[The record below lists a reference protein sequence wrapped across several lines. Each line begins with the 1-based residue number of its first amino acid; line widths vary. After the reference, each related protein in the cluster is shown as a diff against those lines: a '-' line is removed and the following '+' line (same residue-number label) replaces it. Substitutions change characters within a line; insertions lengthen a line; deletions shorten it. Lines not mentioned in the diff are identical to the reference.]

1 VALREFLYYILLMP
15 EQHWEAISS
24 PDHQHIFAVALIEDD
39 AMIVQVHHIQYT
51 DQARAERVA
60 ASFNRRDA
68 DPADLTPDARYAREV
83 ADWRGRGCP
92 PDETPVLMLD
102 PSQPAPDLD
111 PEQSFG

>member
-1 VALREFLYYILLMP
+1 MP
-15 EQHWEAISS
+15 EQHWEAIAS
-24 PDHQHIFAVALIEDD
+24 PDRLHAFAVALLAPLVNGDSRV
-39 AMIVQVHHIQYT
+39 VQVHHIQYT

-92 PDETPVLMLD
+92 PDETPVLTLD

-111 PEQSFG
+111 PEGNFG